1 MFNFITELLFIG
13 VIAFLTVSLIGFLT
27 AGLIFLIIDITD
39 KILDKK
45 RNNIRNEILDLL
57 EKWCIIKNIPISY
70 EDEEYFASNAPEA
83 CGRIVFIRHFTDDGT
98 TTYFD
103 EFEIHIRFARDTRF
117 TYITLAHEIGHYIS
131 VKKFRDGSEE
141 GADCEA
147 SKLVRSLVDQK
158 TQKLFKSEFRIFF
171 HEEDLKNYLHKENI

>member
-1 MFNFITELLFIG
+1 MIDFISELLFIAT
-13 VIAFLTVSLIGFLT
+13 IAFLTVSLIGFLT
-27 AGLIFLIIDITD
+27 AGLIFLIIEITD

-45 RNNIRNEILDLL
+45 RSKIRNEILDLL
-57 EKWCIIKNIPISY
+57 EKYCLIRSIPISY
-70 EDEEYFASNAPEA
+70 EDEEYFASNAPDA
-83 CGRIVFIRHFTDDGT
+83 CGRIIYFRYYTKDGT

-103 EFEIHIRFARDTRF
+103 EFEIHIRFARDTKF

-141 GADCEA
+141 GADYEA

-158 TQKLFKSEFRIFF
+158 TQKLFNSEFRIFF
-171 HEEDLKNYLHKENI
+171 HEEDLKNYLHKENK

>member
-1 MFNFITELLFIG
+1 MIDFISELLFIG
-13 VIAFLTVSLIGFLT
+13 AIAFLTVMLIGFLT
-27 AGLIFLIIDITD
+27 AGLIFLIIEITD

-57 EKWCIIKNIPISY
+57 EKYCLIRSIPISY
-70 EDEEYFASNAPEA
+70 EDEEYFASNAPDA
-83 CGRIVFIRHFTDDGT
+83 CGRIIYFRHTKNGI

-117 TYITLAHEIGHYIS
+117 TYVTLAHEIGHYIS

-158 TQKLFKSEFRIFF
+158 TQKLFNSEFGIYF
-171 HEEDLKNYLHKENI
+171 HESELKDYVHKENK